1 MTEPHSS
8 IKGHLAARNLSYSY
22 GPKPTLER
30 VDLELQPGTLTALV
44 GPNGAGKSTLLH
56 LLHGRLQPSGG
67 TFECCGSVGLMPQR
81 AAIDWTFPITVR
93 DMVRLGQTNKRR
105 KDNSQGTT
113 TAETLLERVGMGEMR
128 GRRLN
133 QLSGGQQQRV
143 LLARALMQQSDVL
156 LLDEPCSAI
165 DPPSREHL
173 LGVMRQQAS
182 SGQTLLVSSHD
193 WGSALDSY
201 DRVVVL
207 DRRVLAAGSPA
218 EVRDHLN
225 DMACLMG
232 SHCCG

>member
-1 MTEPHSS
+1 MTEPLSAS
-8 IKGHLAARNLSYSY
+8 KGQLTARALSYRY
-22 GPKPTLER
+22 GTALTLER
-30 VDLELQPGTLTALV
+30 VDLDLQPGTLTALV

-56 LLHGRLQPSGG
+56 LLQGRLNPS
-67 TFECCGSVGLMPQR
+67 EGSFRCNGSIALMPQR

-93 DMVRLGQTNKRR
+93 EMVRLGQSNRH
-105 KDNSQGTT
+105 DPT
-113 TAETLLERVGMGEMR
+113 TAEAILDRVGMGDMR
-128 GRRLN
+128 TRRLN
-133 QLSGGQQQRV
+133 KLSGGQQQRV

-207 DRRVLAAGSPA
+207 DRKVLAAGSPA
-218 EVRDHLN
+218 DVRDKLN
-225 DMACLMG
+225 DMTCLMG

>member
-22 GPKPTLER
+22 GPKSTLES

-67 TFECCGSVGLMPQR
+67 TFECCGSIGLMPQR

-93 DMVRLGQTNKRR
+93 DMVRLGQTK
-105 KDNSQGTT
+105 SHGTT

-218 EVRDHLN
+218 EVRDQLN

>member
-8 IKGHLAARNLSYSY
+8 IKGHLAARDLSYSY

-67 TFECCGSVGLMPQR
+67 TFECCGSIGLMPQR

-93 DMVRLGQTNKRR
+93 DMVRLGQTNKHG
-105 KDNSQGTT
+105 KDNSLGTT
-113 TAETLLERVGMGEMR
+113 TTETLLERVGMGEMR

-143 LLARALMQQSDVL
+143 LLARALMQQNDVL

-218 EVRDHLN
+218 EVRNKLN

>member
-67 TFECCGSVGLMPQR
+67 TFECGGSVGLMPQR

-218 EVRDHLN
+218 EVRNKLN

>member
-8 IKGHLAARNLSYSY
+8 IKGHLAARDLSYSH
-22 GPKPTLER
+22 GPKTTLER

-93 DMVRLGQTNKRR
+93 DMVRLGQTK
-105 KDNSQGTT
+105 SHGTT

-218 EVRDHLN
+218 EVRDKLN

>member
-1 MTEPHSS
+1 VTEPHSS

-67 TFECCGSVGLMPQR
+67 TFKCCGSIGLMPQR

-218 EVRDHLN
+218 EVRNQLN

>member
-67 TFECCGSVGLMPQR
+67 TFECGGSIGLMPQR

-93 DMVRLGQTNKRR
+93 DMVRLGQTKRL
-105 KDNSQGTT
+105 GTT
-113 TAETLLERVGMGEMR
+113 TAETLLERVGIEEMR

-218 EVRDHLN
+218 EVRDQLN

>member
-67 TFECCGSVGLMPQR
+67 TFECCGSIGLMPQK

-93 DMVRLGQTNKRR
+93 DMVRLGQTKRL
-105 KDNSQGTT
+105 GTT
-113 TAETLLERVGMGEMR
+113 TAETLLERVGMKEMR

-193 WGSALDSY
+193 WGSALESY

-218 EVRDHLN
+218 EVRDQLN
-225 DMACLMG
+225 DVACLMG

>member
-22 GPKPTLER
+22 GPKTTLER

-93 DMVRLGQTNKRR
+93 DMVRLGQTK
-105 KDNSQGTT
+105 SHGTT

-218 EVRDHLN
+218 EVRDKLN